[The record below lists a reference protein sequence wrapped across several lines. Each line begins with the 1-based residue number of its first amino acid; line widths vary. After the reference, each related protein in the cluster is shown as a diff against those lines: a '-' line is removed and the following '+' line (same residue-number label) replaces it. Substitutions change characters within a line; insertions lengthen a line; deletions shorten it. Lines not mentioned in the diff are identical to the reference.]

1 MPRRILTFS
10 TLYPNA
16 AGPNYGVFVENRLRH
31 LLAFAGGGIEATVLS
46 PQPWFPGRHPVL
58 GTWQHAPEI
67 PARETRHGIEVLR
80 PRFLALPGI
89 GMPVS
94 PFLLYAA
101 ALPALRAMH
110 RQGRR
115 FDLID
120 AHYLYPAGVAACWL
134 GRAFGLPVV
143 LTARGSDVTEF
154 PHYRVPRALIQRAA
168 ASASA
173 IITVSQGLKD
183 GLAAIGVAPERVTV
197 LRNGV
202 DLTLFT
208 LQDQAACQAE
218 LGVSGRVAVSVGG
231 LIARK
236 GHDVTIAALALL
248 PGWTLLIAG
257 EGPERAALEAL
268 AAGLGVGG
276 RVRFLGAVP
285 HAELRRLYGA
295 ADLSVLSSTRE
306 GWANVLLESMACGTP
321 VVASPIPGNGE
332 VVQGG
337 ASGLIAAA
345 RTPRAVADGIL
356 ELAAR
361 LPARAETAA
370 YAARFGWDE
379 TSEGQMKLFGKIKP
393 GVWGDGSSPQ
403 DLTDAVWGDGSSPQD
418 LTDAVWGDGSS
429 PQDLTDAV
437 WGDGSS
443 PQD

>member
-1 MPRRILTFS
+1 MRILTFS

-31 LLAFAGGGIEATVLS
+31 LLAFAGGAIEATVLS

-58 GTWQHAPEI
+58 GTWQGSPAI
-67 PARETRHGIEVLR
+67 PAREIRHGIEVFR

-89 GMPVS
+89 GMPIA
-94 PFLLYAA
+94 PLLLYAA
-101 ALPALRAMH
+101 ALPALRALH

-120 AHYLYPAGVAACWL
+120 AHYLYPAGVAATWL
-134 GRAFGLPVV
+134 GRRFGLPVV

-154 PHYRVPRALIQRAA
+154 PAYPVPRALIRRAA
-168 ASASA
+168 ASAAA
-173 IITVSQGLKD
+173 IVTVSRGLKD
-183 GLAAIGVAPERVTV
+183 GLVAIGVPPASITV

-208 LQDQAACQAE
+208 PQDQPACRAAMA
-218 LGVSGRVAVSVGG
+218 VSGPVAVSVGG
-231 LIARK
+231 LIPRK
-236 GHDVTIAALALL
+236 GHDLTIAALALL

-257 EGPERAALEAL
+257 EGPEHVALEAQ
-268 AAGLGVGG
+268 AARLGVAD

-285 HAELRRLYGA
+285 HAELPRLYGA

-321 VVASPIPGNGE
+321 VVASPIPGNDE

-345 RTPRAVADGIL
+345 RTPRAVADGML
-356 ELAAR
+356 ELTAR
-361 LPARAETAA
+361 LPARGETAA

-403 DLTDAVWGDGSSPQD
+403 DLTDQVWGDGSSPQD
-418 LTDAVWGDGSS
+418 LKFDA
-429 PQDLTDAV
+429 P
-437 WGDGSS
+437 
-443 PQD
+443 